1 MHRPEA
7 VQEQLLKWCSELG
20 CNR

>member
-7 VQEQLLKWCSELG
+7 VQEQLLKWCS
-20 CNR
+20 